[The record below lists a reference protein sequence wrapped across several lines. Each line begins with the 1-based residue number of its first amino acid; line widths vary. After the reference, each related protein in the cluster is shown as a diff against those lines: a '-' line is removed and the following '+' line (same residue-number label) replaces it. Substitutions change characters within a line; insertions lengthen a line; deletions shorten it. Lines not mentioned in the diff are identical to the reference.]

1 MKQTVGLLLTL
12 SDIGLSRDNTES
24 LKKVAEKA
32 MTTKHIAAVP
42 VETSPD
48 ILVDAILKAD
58 QIGTDWKASHQ

>member
-1 MKQTVGLLLTL
+1 
-12 SDIGLSRDNTES
+12 
-24 LKKVAEKA
+24 